1 MRLLTCLLA
10 VLSVAIASPVPEADS
25 GFPSP
30 LNGITE
36 FGFESYP
43 QLPQNLGGNIASQD
57 ASVVPSNSQDLSTGW
72 GNLAPTPQTDT
83 LAQPMFDSN
92 DNLIVQAYFEDEKS
106 DPPKFDTPTP
116 FQKYWHAECGGTK
129 SVCCSGIRIE
139 TSYDEQP
146 GVPLPCSD
154 SMQYSLFFIFL
165 QVTNGSFF
173 TRKHQNG

>member
-1 MRLLTCLLA
+1 MRLLTWLFA
-10 VLSVAIASPVPEADS
+10 VLSVAIASPVPEAES

-30 LNGITE
+30 LKGISG

-43 QLPQNLGGNIASQD
+43 QPPQNLGGSIASQD
-57 ASVVPSNSQDLSTGW
+57 ASVVFGNSQDLSTAW
-72 GNLAPTPQTDT
+72 GNLAPTPQPDM

-92 DNLIVQAYFEDEKS
+92 DNLIVQAQFEDEKS
-106 DPPKFDTPTP
+106 NPAKSDTPTP

-154 SMQYSLFFIFL
+154 SMQYSLFY
-165 QVTNGSFF
+165 FF
-173 TRKHQNG
+173 YKQQMTYSSQRKH